1 MYNAAV
7 EADRFGRRVFPRPEY
22 ASPAALARVR
32 RGLLWLAA
40 IVGTA
45 VSGYMIAGWSFL
57 DAVYMVVITVFGV
70 GYGEVQPVDH
80 PGLKAF
86 TIGVVLAGCSAGLW
100 VIGSVVEFMAEG
112 TINHALGKKR
122 MTRQID
128 GLTGHTI
135 VCGFGRVGQML
146 CKELTEAGTAIVV
159 IDADPTRIASA
170 EALGYPVVAGDA
182 AEEAVLSAAN
192 ITAAAVLA
200 VVLPDE
206 AANVFIT
213 LSARELNGSIEII
226 SRGERPETERKL
238 LRAGA
243 NRVVLPT
250 AAGASRIARM
260 ITNPSAES
268 LLRDGAGM
276 AQLDEQL
283 RHIGLQFVEIPVP
296 ADSTLV
302 NKMIDDIDPRDLA
315 AVIIV
320 AIRTASGEIRR
331 NPHGTSL
338 LAPDD
343 TIILIGRRGDLPKSL
358 HTAAKAGMTYRG
370 CKT

>member
-1 MYNAAV
+1 M
-7 EADRFGRRVFPRPEY
+7 D
-22 ASPAALARVR
+22 ASPAAVARIR
-32 RGLLWLAA
+32 SGLLVLAA

-45 VSGYMIAGWSFL
+45 VAGYMLAGWSFL

-70 GYGEVQPVDH
+70 GYGEVHPVDH
-80 PGLKAF
+80 PGLKVF
-86 TIGVVLAGCSAGLW
+86 TIGVILAGCSAGLW

-112 TINHALGKKR
+112 TINQALGRKR

-128 GLTGHTI
+128 GLISHTI

-146 CKELTEAGTAIVV
+146 SKELTESGTAIVV
-159 IDADPTRIASA
+159 IDADPARIAQA
-170 EALGYPVVAGDA
+170 DALGYPVVAGDA
-182 AEEAVLSAAN
+182 AEEPVLRAAN
-192 ITAAAVLA
+192 IAAAAVLA

-213 LSARELNGSIEII
+213 LSARELNESIEII

-283 RHIGLQFVEIPVP
+283 RQIGLQFMEILVP
-296 ADSTLV
+296 ADSPLV
-302 NKMIDDIDPRDLA
+302 NTTIDDIDPRDLA
-315 AVIIV
+315 AVVIV
-320 AIRTASGEIRR
+320 AVRTAAGEIRR
-331 NPHGTSL
+331 NPHGTTR

-343 TIILIGRRGDLPKSL
+343 TIILVGRRGDLPKSL
-358 HTAAKAGMTYRG
+358 HKAAKAAGMTYRG
-370 CKT
+370 SRTSPST

>member
-1 MYNAAV
+1 LEPAACRGLNV
-7 EADRFGRRVFPRPEY
+7 PQMD
-22 ASPAALARVR
+22 ASPASLARIR
-32 RGLLWLAA
+32 RGLLLLAA
-40 IVGTA
+40 IVGVA
-45 VSGYMIAGWSFL
+45 MAGYMIAGWSFL
-57 DAVYMVVITVFGV
+57 DAAYMVVITVFGV
-70 GYGEVQPVDH
+70 GYGEVHPVDH
-80 PGLKAF
+80 PGLKVF
-86 TIGVVLAGCSAGLW
+86 TIGVILAGCSAGLW
-100 VIGSVVEFMAEG
+100 VIGGVVEFMAEG
-112 TINHALGKKR
+112 TINQALGKRR

-128 GLTGHTI
+128 ELSDHTI

-146 CKELTEAGTAIVV
+146 CKELAEAGTAVVV
-159 IDADPTRIASA
+159 IDADPARIAQA
-170 EALGYPVVAGDA
+170 EALGHPVVGGDA
-182 AEEAVLSAAN
+182 AEEPVLKAAN
-192 ITAAAVLA
+192 IATAAVLA

-213 LSARELNGSIEII
+213 LSARELNESIEII

-283 RHIGLQFVEIPVP
+283 RQIGLQFVEIPVP
-296 ADSTLV
+296 AGSPLV
-302 NKMIDDIDPRDLA
+302 DTTIDDIDPRDLA
-315 AVIIV
+315 AVVIV
-320 AIRTASGEIRR
+320 AVRTAAGEIHR
-331 NPHGTSL
+331 NPHGTTR

-343 TIILIGRRGDLPKSL
+343 TLILVGRRGDLPKSL
-358 HTAAKAGMTYRG
+358 HKAAKAAGLTYRG
-370 CKT
+370 SKS

>member
-1 MYNAAV
+1 M
-7 EADRFGRRVFPRPEY
+7 D
-22 ASPAALARVR
+22 ASPAAIARIR
-32 RGLLWLAA
+32 RGLLVLAG

-45 VSGYMIAGWSFL
+45 VTGYMLAGWSFL

-70 GYGEVQPVDH
+70 GYGEVQPLDH
-80 PGLKAF
+80 PGLKVF
-86 TIGVVLAGCSAGLW
+86 TIGVILAGCSAGLW
-100 VIGSVVEFMAEG
+100 VIGGVVECMAEG
-112 TINHALGKKR
+112 TINQALGRKR

-128 GLTGHTI
+128 ELSGHTI

-146 CKELTEAGTAIVV
+146 CKEVAEAGTAIVV
-159 IDADPTRIASA
+159 IDSDPGGLAQA
-170 EALGYPVVAGDA
+170 EALGHPVVAGDA
-182 AEEAVLSAAN
+182 AEEPVLRAAN
-192 ITAAAVLA
+192 IATAGVLA

-213 LSARELNGSIEII
+213 LSARELNESLEII

-260 ITNPSAES
+260 ITNPSAET
-268 LLRDGAGM
+268 LLQDGVGM

-283 RHIGLQFVEIPVP
+283 RQIGLQFVEIPVP
-296 ADSTLV
+296 AESPLANTTI
-302 NKMIDDIDPRDLA
+302 NDIDARDLA

-320 AIRTASGEIRR
+320 AVRTAGGEIHR
-331 NPHGTSL
+331 NPHGTTR
-338 LAPDD
+338 LAPGD
-343 TIILIGRRGDLPKSL
+343 TIILVGRRGDLPKSL
-358 HTAAKAGMTYRG
+358 NKAAKAAGMTYRG
-370 CKT
+370 SKT